1 MQLHKIALADT
12 HSFSSFFLDYI
23 AQKDSLKKFYNRFP
37 LPVNFGDQIAEKK
50 SFPLHGRQILFETLT
65 KQYEGLK
72 ISQATSAN
80 INALKDANTF
90 TVTTGHQ
97 LCIFTG
103 PLYFVYKIVT
113 VINTCHT
120 LKKHYPDFNF
130 VPVYWMASEDHDY

>member
-1 MQLHKIALADT
+1 MLLHKIALADT

-23 AQKDSLKKFYNRFP
+23 SQKDSLKKFYNRFP
-37 LPVNFGDQIAEKK
+37 LLSNFNNQIAEKQT
-50 SFPLHGRQILFETLT
+50 FPSHIRQILFNSLT

-72 ISQATSAN
+72 ISDATASN
-80 INALKDANTF
+80 ISSLKDSKTF

-113 VINTCHT
+113 
-120 LKKHYPDFNF
+120 
-130 VPVYWMASEDHDY
+130 